1 MGPWLTG
8 EKKANPR
15 FLLDTFLKQYL
26 SGCWSGSAS
35 ISQLGDK
42 GEATKH
48 PYLVHPKLGCP
59 TLTLAAGNLLEGIV
73 NSLGAA

>member
-26 SGCWSGSAS
+26 SGAGLGQHQSARR
-35 ISQLGDK
+35 Q

-59 TLTLAAGNLLEGIV
+59 TLTLAPGNLFWGIV